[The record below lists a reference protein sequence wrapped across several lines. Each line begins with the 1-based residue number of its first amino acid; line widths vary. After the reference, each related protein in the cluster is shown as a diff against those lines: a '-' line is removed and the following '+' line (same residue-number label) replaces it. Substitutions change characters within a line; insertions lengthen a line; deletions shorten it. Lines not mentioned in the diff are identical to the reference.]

1 MHPSLQEVCQLTSP
15 EQLMARCREIATDKH
30 TAECRGKEGRF
41 AGCKACVEYMHQLV
55 YPKMY
60 EKVTALLDDSSSSE
74 ADKQEYRVYLA
85 AGLLTAVW
93 GLRGL

>member
-1 MHPSLQEVCQLTSP
+1 
-15 EQLMARCREIATDKH
+15 
-30 TAECRGKEGRF
+30 
-41 AGCKACVEYMHQLV
+41 MHQLV

-60 EKVTALLDDSSSSE
+60 AKVVVLIEDPSTSD

>member
-1 MHPSLQEVCQLTSP
+1 
-15 EQLMARCREIATDKH
+15 
-30 TAECRGKEGRF
+30 
-41 AGCKACVEYMHQLV
+41 MHQLV

-60 EKVTALLDDSSSSE
+60 EKVTALLDDLSSSE